1 MQRFAFFFFL
11 LMLCGIGTA
20 RGEES
25 VFKVLTADELR
36 NTSLRQSPDL
46 LRFAARAGE
55 TVRIEIR
62 AAEQGAVIQEDVT
75 AILDCG
81 PWLSKFPGG
90 SVNWYRY
97 AYVDYDHTQLSG
109 VRMWKVPERVNSAT
123 VKRNTITGDFN
134 EIFTIIKSL
143 MSVDAEDSSRG
154 VYECEVCFGN
164 ESQICNSANTTIA
177 IVGRPPIIDSGTG
190 RGE

>member
-1 MQRFAFFFFL
+1 M
-11 LMLCGIGTA
+11 
-20 RGEES
+20 
-25 VFKVLTADELR
+25 FKVLTTDELR

-46 LRFAARAGE
+46 LKFAARAGE

-62 AAEQGAVIQEDVT
+62 AGEQGAVIQEDVT
-75 AILDCG
+75 AILDCS

-97 AYVDYDHTQLSG
+97 AYVDYDHTQLG
-109 VRMWKVPERVNSAT
+109 VRIWMVPERVNSAT

-134 EIFTIIKSL
+134 EIIKSL
-143 MSVDAEDSSRG
+143 MLVDAEDSSRG

-164 ESQICNSANTTIA
+164 ESQICNGANTIIA
-177 IVGRPPIIDSGTG
+177 TVGRPPIIDSGTG